1 MGARLINQRQNEAGL
16 SRFIAGRPLKL
27 LASGLVLMAVAVF
40 VNHLFAPATL
50 PFKTIQVYGELQWL
64 DREELNRLVLQDLN
78 GGFFSLDAGVLKQN
92 LEQHA
97 WIKAVSIRRVWPDVL
112 QILVT
117 EQQPVAVWN
126 HDSIVNREGELF
138 MPVAEQFPKGL
149 AAVNGPSG
157 THYALIKHFNALS
170 QMAGELG
177 LAITD
182 ITLNDR
188 RAIQV
193 TLNNGVQLLMGR
205 VRNETES
212 ATEMMRFV
220 RAYKATFAPQSD
232 RIQVVDL
239 RYTNGLAVRWKQQAL
254 LQGKKNNN
262 GNNNKNALEAG

>member
-1 MGARLINQRQNEAGL
+1 MGARRIKRQKNEAGL
-16 SRFIAGRPLKL
+16 KRFISGRPLKL
-27 LASGLVLMAVAVF
+27 LASGLVLVAVALF
-40 VNHLFAPATL
+40 VNNLFAPATL

-64 DREELNRLVLQDLN
+64 DREELNRLVLRDLN
-78 GGFFSLDAGVLKQN
+78 GGFFSLDVGGLKQN
-92 LEQHA
+92 LEQYA

-126 HDSIVNREGELF
+126 HDSIINREGELF
-138 MPVAEQFPKGL
+138 APVAEQFPEGL
-149 AAVNGPSG
+149 AAVNGPPG
-157 THYALIKHFNALS
+157 THRALIKHFNALS

-188 RAIQV
+188 RAMQV
-193 TLNNGVQLLMGR
+193 TLSNGLQLLMGR

-212 ATEMMRFV
+212 ATEMLRFV
-220 RAYKATFAPQSD
+220 RAYKATLAPQSD

-239 RYTNGLAVRWKQQAL
+239 RYTNGLAVRWKRQAL
-254 LQGKKNNN
+254 LQGKKNYNH
-262 GNNNKNALEAG
+262 NNNKNASEAG